1 MGSSALNEV
10 RARIAAAALRVDRD
24 PADISLLAV
33 SKGRSNEAVLE
44 LYESG
49 QRAFGE
55 NRPQGLKERVN
66 SGLPEDIAWHFVGNV
81 QRRAIRTIAPPIT
94 LLHSFDRMSLLEPW
108 SRLEHP
114 PPVLIE
120 VNIACEPQKHGFEP
134 GGVLRVAGLVADQ
147 GISVQGLMIIPP
159 QVRIAEEAR
168 RWFVEL
174 RELGNLLQGE
184 QPAAVE
190 LSMGMTDDFEVAVE
204 EGASIVRVGRAI
216 FESVN
221 NEFDGRSTED

>member
-1 MGSSALNEV
+1 MGSAALNQV
-10 RARIAAAALRVDRD
+10 RSRITAAALRSGRD
-24 PADISLLAV
+24 PADARLLAV

-44 LYESG
+44 LYDAG

-55 NRPQGLKERVN
+55 NRPQGLRERVA
-66 SGLPEDIAWHFVGNV
+66 GDLPEDITWHFVGNV
-81 QRRAIRTIAPPIT
+81 QRRAIKTIAPPIS

-120 VNIACEPQKHGFEP
+120 VNIGAEPQKHGFEP
-134 GGVLRVAGLVADQ
+134 AEVPRIADLVTDGGVEVR
-147 GISVQGLMIIPP
+147 GLMIIPP
-159 QVRIAEEAR
+159 QVHIANEAR
-168 RWFVEL
+168 RWFVGL
-174 RELGNLLQGE
+174 RELGERLRAE
-184 QPAAVE
+184 HPEAME

-216 FESVN
+216 FESAN
-221 NEFDGRSTED
+221 NDFSERSTED